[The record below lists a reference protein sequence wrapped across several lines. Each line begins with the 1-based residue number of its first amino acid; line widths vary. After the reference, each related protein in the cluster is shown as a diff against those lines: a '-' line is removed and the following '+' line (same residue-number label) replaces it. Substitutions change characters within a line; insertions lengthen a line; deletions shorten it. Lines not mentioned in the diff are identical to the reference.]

1 MSPSLVSREDVCR
14 MSDAWLSEA
23 RHTSSVLTR
32 SFVDDVRNGCDL
44 SRWKEVRAEDLF
56 AFSSPRPRVLLALRA
71 AIVLLPILL
80 TWLAISQVIDPYAT
94 YVQNVDSSTNFLW
107 FWQSNPNDAFASH
120 WRLSFV
126 ALVDAAL
133 LAALVVLSVR
143 ISWHETA
150 VFEKDER
157 DYDELIQTVNVFL
170 AGDVSQSCAPLAP
183 SSQLQ
188 SPPKSHPKR
197 APLSVIH
204 STQLPQL

>member
-1 MSPSLVSREDVCR
+1 MNTSLVSREDVCR
-14 MSDAWLSEA
+14 VSDAWLSDG

-32 SFVDDVRNGCDL
+32 SFVDDVRNGRDM
-44 SRWKEVRAEDLF
+44 SRWKDVRADDFF
-56 AFSSPRPRVLLALRA
+56 AFSSPRPRVLLAIRA

-94 YVQNVDSSTNFLW
+94 YVQNVDSSANFLW

-126 ALVDAAL
+126 ALLDAVL

-150 VFEKDER
+150 VLEKDER
-157 DYDELIQTVNVFL
+157 DYDELIQIVNVFL
-170 AGDVSQSCAPLAP
+170 AGVVFQSCVPPEP
-183 SSQLQ
+183 SLQHQ
-188 SPPKSHPKR
+188 SPPRSHPEL
-197 APLSVIH
+197 APRSVIH
-204 STQLPQL
+204 